1 MYVLSMSTQSAHSC
15 QKTAEIEPVGSTS
28 VADDLFILPDCTFTI
43 FDQETD
49 LTVAFKFTNSW
60 GLVFFKVSIV
70 TMCVSR
76 DAIHWNGSG
85 STDGVIAVLFFMT
98 VLLNLSLYSNLIFIG
113 DLLFIGFQRGPVFSG
128 EKQIAFTIL
137 LCVCNW
143 QVMYLDDPEFTS
155 CVTPCT

>member
-1 MYVLSMSTQSAHSC
+1 
-15 QKTAEIEPVGSTS
+15 
-28 VADDLFILPDCTFTI
+28 
-43 FDQETD
+43 
-49 LTVAFKFTNSW
+49 
-60 GLVFFKVSIV
+60 
-70 TMCVSR
+70 MCVSR
-76 DAIHWNGSG
+76 DAIRWNGSG

-137 LCVCNW
+137 FCVCNW

-155 CVTPCT
+155 SVTPCT